1 MLPPLGCGGGNKAE
15 CRDAGL
21 LDDERARQRLCLPW
35 VAWEEGNLGGEPG
48 LSSWTAPGERKQPGL
63 CRGWQHGIF
72 FPLPRSMLNPSSL
85 IRGQNRGPCSGS
97 SETQPLG
104 LEGSPPADV
113 LMQGHESR
121 RTQAT
126 CPSTVR

>member
-48 LSSWTAPGERKQPGL
+48 RGQLTLSSWTAPGERKQPGL
-63 CRGWQHGIF
+63 CRGWQYGALSEGKARREVSF
-72 FPLPRSMLNPSSL
+72 KFYSTLSLDFPTFPSDSL
-85 IRGQNRGPCSGS
+85 AAWGG
-97 SETQPLG
+97 
-104 LEGSPPADV
+104 
-113 LMQGHESR
+113 
-121 RTQAT
+121 
-126 CPSTVR
+126 